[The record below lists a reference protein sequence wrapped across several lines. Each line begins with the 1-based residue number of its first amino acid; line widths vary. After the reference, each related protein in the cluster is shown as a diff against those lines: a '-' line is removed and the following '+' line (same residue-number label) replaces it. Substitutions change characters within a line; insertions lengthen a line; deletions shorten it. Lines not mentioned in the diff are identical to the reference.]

1 MQVIDLIELH
11 GGDVV
16 KFAGDSM
23 ICAFVPTS
31 SEKQDSKDEGKRL
44 ATLRCVRCATQL
56 STKYGALRRAYGWRR
71 CEDEPRSIFVSPVTN
86 WGASPR
92 PGRYFGC
99 WECSHVAKAC
109 INLCRQMNPSTQR
122 ASRK

>member
-1 MQVIDLIELH
+1 MQSPLDVASVAQVIDLIELH

-31 SEKQDSKDEGKRL
+31 SEKQASKDEGKRL

-56 STKYGALRRAYGWRR
+56 STKYGELTSCVVQVEVKNLKRNRGDR
-71 CEDEPRSIFVSPVTN
+71 CSRVPYVA
-86 WGASPR
+86 GASAR
-92 PGRYFGC
+92 GLVLSC
-99 WECSHVAKAC
+99 
-109 INLCRQMNPSTQR
+109 
-122 ASRK
+122 